1 MSVSAPCPKCGE
13 YSLHKSR
20 SKNIIEKGIKKIIFL
35 RTYRCGSC
43 KWRGWMSKH
52 RAQGNTPIRRIILF
66 YAGLIILAF
75 FIAFGLTSILD

>member
-20 SKNIIEKGIKKIIFL
+20 SRNVIEKGIKHFMFI

-43 KWRGWMSKH
+43 GWRGWMSKR
-52 RAQGNTPIRRIILF
+52 RASGNTPIRKVLLF
-66 YAGLIILAF
+66 YVGLIILAF
-75 FIAFGLTSILD
+75 FIAVGLTSMLD